1 MKNLDYAT
9 PKMKPYERKT
19 KLEKE
24 KVEEAKKDFINR
36 AQTHLG
42 QLYDSPIGS
51 GTSGNSGKLFV
62 V

>member
-1 MKNLDYAT
+1 MKDLDYAT

-19 KLEKE
+19 KFEKE
-24 KVEEAKKDFINR
+24 KVDEAKKDFINR
-36 AQTHLG
+36 AQKHLG

-62 V
+62 I